1 MKNDNSQSKYDE
13 IFHDLKSEKMN
24 WDFDEFLKEA
34 EKSEQPT
41 TVISEK
47 KGASFPKFFWM
58 AASLVLL
65 FSLGIFFKVFNKN
78 QIEEQDLLSKNE
90 ILKQKNDF
98 GKGNEIV
105 AVHAEDSLKT
115 VQDSLVTDSVSV
127 SNDEEVMDKILPRRG
142 RLKKTVRQFYVQNSE
157 EKKSAPEKSATPEYQ
172 SNYVIING
180 QRIENEQE
188 AIDLTK
194 YSFRILSENVSKT
207 VAQTEAIP
215 TFINE

>member
-1 MKNDNSQSKYDE
+1 
-13 IFHDLKSEKMN
+13 MN
-24 WDFDEFLKEA
+24 WDFDDFLKEA
-34 EKSEQPT
+34 EKSEQSTPT
-41 TVISEK
+41 ISARK
-47 KGASFPKFFWM
+47 SPSLPKFFWM
-58 AASLVLL
+58 AASLILL
-65 FSLGIFFKVFNKN
+65 ISLGVFFKVFNKN
-78 QIEEQDLLSKNE
+78 QIEEQDVLSKNE

-98 GKGNEIV
+98 GKNNEIV
-105 AVHAEDSLKT
+105 AIHTDSANIVSDSL
-115 VQDSLVTDSVSV
+115 LTDSVSV
-127 SNDEEVMDKILPRRG
+127 SNEEEVMNKILPKRG
-142 RLKKTVRQFYVQNSE
+142 RMKKPARQFYVQNSE
-157 EKKSAPEKSATPEYQ
+157 PKKSAPEKSAKPEYQ

>member
-41 TVISEK
+41 TIISEK